1 MEGGS
6 DAPSLNSFRM
16 KIHGTAVKSDFS
28 DLGVSQDE
36 EGVLAVAEEVALG
49 VLPQTVRLEHYVTHL
64 KLT

>member
-1 MEGGS
+1 
-6 DAPSLNSFRM
+6 M

-36 EGVLAVAEEVALG
+36 EGVLALAEEVALG